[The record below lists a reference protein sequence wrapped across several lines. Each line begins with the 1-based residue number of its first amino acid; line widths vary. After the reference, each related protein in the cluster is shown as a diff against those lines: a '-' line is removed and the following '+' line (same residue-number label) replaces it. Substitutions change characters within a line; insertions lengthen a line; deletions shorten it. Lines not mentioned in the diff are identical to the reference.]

1 MVFMVFMYKLAKY
14 EISRDAGA
22 QKLKQP
28 TQTNTFA
35 FVQYLIYLRRFGC
48 REEQGYTLCKEALD
62 GTLTLVKLFC
72 DEFVGRETHKER
84 PIVGGPS
91 SLDSIESVFEKDK
104 FLHPRNLSTFV
115 LHAGI

>member
-1 MVFMVFMYKLAKY
+1 MVFMYKLAKY

-62 GTLTLVKLFC
+62 GTLTQALN
-72 DEFVGRETHKER
+72 R
-84 PIVGGPS
+84 
-91 SLDSIESVFEKDK
+91 
-104 FLHPRNLSTFV
+104 
-115 LHAGI
+115 